1 MNYTDFLD
9 IEELK
14 AQVNSMNN
22 RARAV
27 NAFGTVTVG
36 ILRDRIYESAGKCE
50 WCAVSIVEQAFEV
63 DHIVPLNRSGTN
75 TPENLAIACPSCNRS
90 KSHLH
95 PPRFAQEVYA
105 RTGILTPL
113 LERIF
118 EHYEIDARTQ
128 KSLFD
133 LVEKGTVANKP
144 DDDRPDEPPPY
155 IWGNTE

>member
-1 MNYTDFLD
+1 MNYTDFLE

-14 AQVNSMNN
+14 AQINSMNN
-22 RARAV
+22 RARTL
-27 NAFGTVTVG
+27 NAFGTVTIS

-50 WCAVSIVEQAFEV
+50 WCAESLVGKAFEV
-63 DHIVPLNRSGTN
+63 DHIVPLNRAGKN
-75 TPENLAIACPSCNRS
+75 TPENLAIACPACNRR
-90 KSHLH
+90 KSSMH

-118 EHYEIDARTQ
+118 SDYDIEARTQ

-133 LVEKGTVANKP
+133 LLDGDSAPLIANE
-144 DDDRPDEPPPY
+144 DTADEQPPY
-155 IWGNTE
+155 IWGNKS